1 MSLLKGGS
9 ELESAVDQVI
19 TASAGSA
26 TIVISIAMM
35 LMFGFLATRVTKAI
49 KLPNV
54 TAYIITGILIGPFCF
69 NLIPSGIIEG
79 MDFLADIALAFIA
92 FGMGEFFK
100 FDLLK
105 KNGPRVVL
113 TALLEATLASVL
125 VFVLTYFVLKLN
137 FAFCIVV
144 SALASATAPASTMM
158 TIRQLGAKGN
168 FVNTLLQVVAIDNI
182 VGLLA
187 YSVAISVALSTL
199 NSSAI
204 VPEDILEPVLINL
217 GVLVLGG
224 LFGLFMKL
232 LIQKKRSNDNR
243 LIIAIALLFG
253 FCGICTILDISP
265 LLGCMSMG
273 MIYINVSGDDK
284 LFKQL
289 NYFSPP
295 LMLLFFVRSGLSF
308 RLDSLISPAGSVGTT
323 PLLVIGIAYF
333 FVRII
338 GKYIGAFVGSI
349 IAEKPAS
356 IRNNL
361 GLALIPQAGVAIPLA
376 AMGARAI
383 GGDLGDAME
392 TVILSSSILYEL
404 VGPALA
410 KLSLY
415 WSGACTNDIEK
426 LVEVDTHDENGRVKS
441 EVELLVERIQKIQSE
456 LPEHSISEE
465 EQAFTSAAE
474 EQYEQM
480 TSVRRRRFNRR

>member
-1 MSLLKGGS
+1 
-9 ELESAVDQVI
+9 
-19 TASAGSA
+19 
-26 TIVISIAMM
+26 
-35 LMFGFLATRVTKAI
+35 
-49 KLPNV
+49 
-54 TAYIITGILIGPFCF
+54 
-69 NLIPSGIIEG
+69 
-79 MDFLADIALAFIA
+79 
-92 FGMGEFFK
+92 
-100 FDLLK
+100 K
-105 KNGPRVVL
+105 KNGPKVVI

-125 VFVLTYFVLKLN
+125 VFVVTYFIMRLN

-158 TIRQLGAKGN
+158 TIRQLGAKGD

-187 YSVAISVALSTL
+187 YSVSISVALSTL
-199 NSSAI
+199 NSSVIA
-204 VPEDILEPVLINL
+204 PEDILEPVLINL

-273 MIYINVSGDDK
+273 MIYINVSEDDK

-295 LMLLFFVRSGLSF
+295 LLLLFFVRSGLSF
-308 RLDSLISPAGSVGTT
+308 RLDALISPAGSVGNM
-323 PLLVIGIAYF
+323 PLLVIGITYF
-333 FVRII
+333 IVRIV
-338 GKYIGAFVGSI
+338 GKYSGAFVGCLI
-349 IAEKPAS
+349 GEKPS
-356 IRNNL
+356 KIRNNL
-361 GLALIPQAGVAIPLA
+361 GLALVPQAGVAIPLA

-383 GGDLGDAME
+383 GGDLGSAME

-415 WSGACTNDIEK
+415 RSGACTDAIEE
-426 LVEVDTHDENGRVKS
+426 LVEVDTHDENGRQKS
-441 EVELLVERIQKIQSE
+441 EVELLVERIQRIQTE
-456 LPEHSISEE
+456 LPEHSVSEE

-474 EQYEQM
+474 EQYEAM
-480 TSVRRRRFNRR
+480 TSLRRRRFNRR

>member
-1 MSLLKGGS
+1 MNNAVNQI
-9 ELESAVDQVI
+9 ESASI
-19 TASAGSA
+19 SSAA
-26 TIVISIAMM
+26 IIISIAMM
-35 LMFGFLATRVTKAI
+35 LLFGFLATRVTKAI

-54 TAYIITGILIGPFCF
+54 TAYILTGIIIGPFCF
-69 NLIPSGIIEG
+69 DLVPAGIVEG

-105 KNGPRVVL
+105 KNGPRVII
-113 TALLEATLASVL
+113 TALLEATLASIL
-125 VFVLTYFVLKLN
+125 VFTLTYFVLRLN
-137 FAFCIVV
+137 FVFCIVV

-158 TIRQLGAKGN
+158 TIRQLGAKGD
-168 FVNTLLQVVAIDNI
+168 FVNTLLQVVAVDNI

-187 YSVAISVALSTL
+187 YSVSISVALSTL

-204 VPEDILEPVLINL
+204 VAEDILEPVLINL
-217 GVLVLGG
+217 GVLALGG

-232 LIQKKRSNDNR
+232 LIQEKRSNDNR

-253 FCGICTILDISP
+253 FCGICTVLDISP

-273 MIYINVSGDDK
+273 MIYINISGDDK

-295 LMLLFFVRSGLSF
+295 IMLLFFVRSGLSF
-308 RLDSLISPAGSVGTT
+308 RLDSLITPAGSVGAT

-333 FVRII
+333 FVRIS
-338 GKYIGAFVGSI
+338 GKYIGALVGSI
-349 IAEKPAS
+349 IAGKSAR
-356 IRNNL
+356 IRYNM

-392 TVILSSSILYEL
+392 TVILSSSIMYEL

-415 WSGACTNDIEK
+415 WSGACTDEIEK
-426 LVEVDTHDENGRVKS
+426 LVTIDTHDENGRAKS

-456 LPEHSISEE
+456 LPEHSLSEE

-474 EQYEQM
+474 EQYEQL
-480 TSVRRRRFNRR
+480 TAVRRRRFNRR